1 MSEKKFRFVS
11 PGIFLNEID
20 NSLLPRQAEDVGP
33 VVIGRT
39 QRGPA
44 MRPVKVNSFLEFT
57 ELFGTP
63 IPGGEG
69 GDVWRD
75 GNRTSPT
82 YAAYAARAWL
92 KNGSPLTVVRCL
104 GEQAQNGATSAGE
117 AGWQMDN
124 AYGLFVAAETTGEVT
139 TAAIAATA
147 TVEFTGIPVGG
158 ETIALI
164 ATDGSTPTLEVG
176 AEFAAGADLNEAAA
190 NLAAAIND
198 LVDFSATVELGV
210 VTITQTTA
218 GVAGNT
224 AITSGLTNATADATF
239 ADGADET
246 TTPGS
251 SVFSGTLGAI
261 FYLDTDT
268 TIELTGTEL
277 TGTSTIQA
285 SGTLVRS
292 QGDNFEFKA
301 VLGGDE
307 NITASFNLNPA
318 SSKYIRKVFNTNP
331 TLLGATTDSD
341 LHKTYFL
348 GETFERNVVD
358 TLTAVASDAADSGNA
373 VAYLAKLNQVGV
385 RKGTGYSAAEAATG
399 NIISQKL
406 AGQSAVSLMTIHAID
421 SGEHANANIKISI
434 SDIKASSNEDVNPYG
449 SFTVEVRSANDTD
462 ARKRV
467 LETFTNCN
475 LNPNSTDFVAA
486 KIGDKYAEW
495 SDADTRF
502 IEYGDYANQ
511 SKYIRVAP
519 ASTVSDG
526 AADPSLLPFG
536 FEGPS
541 TYIGH
546 AATTNGA
553 ITGDNNLITHLTI
566 AANDTVTLSMS
577 GPKMALRV
585 SSSTGALSDPT
596 DAYFGVDTSKASGK
610 GFEKSNIDLA
620 RILPAIAENQK
631 ETSFTFSLDDVQ
643 QVSSSDG
650 GVSPHAEYIE
660 GSYDNALRPSIT
672 AGGITLEH
680 TGGAQPA
687 DYKNVLNAGFDK
699 FTMPMVGGFDGF
711 DVTES
716 DPLRNSLLTGDELT
730 SAPVNT
736 LKRAIN
742 TISDPEQTEINLAV
756 VPGITKPVITNHLI
770 DTCERRADALA
781 VIDLEG
787 GYTPSHEAASGASVG
802 SAASVVANAKTRAL
816 NTSYACAYHP
826 WIQSKDE
833 LGTGKMLWLPPSIAA
848 LGTFASND
856 KVAAPWFAPAGF
868 TRGGLTNGAAG
879 IPVAGVREHLTR
891 KMRDSLYEN
900 NINPIAKFPAE
911 GIVIFG
917 QKTLQASDSALDR
930 VNVRRMMLHVKKGIS
945 RIASTLL
952 FDQNV
957 DVTWKRF
964 SGQANAFL
972 SDVQSQLGLTEYRV
986 VLDETT
992 TTPDLVD
999 RNTMYAKVFL
1009 KPARSIEFIAID
1021 FVIQKTGASF
1031 DD

>member
-1 MSEKKFRFVS
+1 MSAKKFRFVS

-20 NSLLPRQAEDVGP
+20 NSLLPKQAEDVGP

-44 MRPVKVNSFLEFT
+44 MRPVKVSSFLEFT

-104 GEQAQNGATSAGE
+104 GEQAQNGAADEGE
-117 AGWQMDN
+117 AGWQMET
-124 AYGLFVAAETTGEVT
+124 AYGIFVAASGSDITGT
-139 TAAIAATA
+139 LAAI
-147 TVEFTGIPVGG
+147 IY
-158 ETIALI
+158 
-164 ATDGSTPTLEVG
+164 
-176 AEFAAGADLNEAAA
+176 AD
-190 NLAAAIND
+190 
-198 LVDFSATVELGV
+198 
-210 VTITQTTA
+210 
-218 GVAGNT
+218 
-224 AITSGLTNATADATF
+224 SG
-239 ADGADET
+239 
-246 TTPGS
+246 
-251 SVFSGTLGAI
+251 
-261 FYLDTDT
+261 T
-268 TIELTGTEL
+268 TIELSGTEL
-277 TGTSTIQA
+277 TGTGTIQA
-285 SGTLVRS
+285 TASLVKS

-301 VLGGDE
+301 V
-307 NITASFNLNPA
+307 ITGPDATTVSFNLNPA

-331 TLLGATTDSD
+331 TLLGGTTDTD

-348 GETFERNVVD
+348 GESFERNVTDVC
-358 TLTAVASDAADSGNA
+358 TVAASDAADSGKA
-373 VAYLAKLNQVGV
+373 VAFVAKLLQGGV

-406 AGQSAVSLMTIHAID
+406 AGQPATSLMAIHAID

-434 SDIKASSNEDVNPYG
+434 SDIKAPSNEDVNPYG

-495 SDADTRF
+495 RDTENRF
-502 IEYGDYANQ
+502 IEHGDYANQ

-536 FEGPS
+536 FVGPE
-541 TYIGH
+541 TYTSFT
-546 AATTNGA
+546 AETNG
-553 ITGDNNLITHLTI
+553 GDFVGDDNLINETEIVANTSSVPVSI
-566 AANDTVTLSMS
+566 A
-577 GPKMALRV
+577 GPKMALRAD
-585 SSSTGALSDPT
+585 STTGSLSDPT

-610 GFEKSNIDLA
+610 GFDKSNIDLA
-620 RILPAIAENQK
+620 RILPAITTAQK
-631 ETSFTFSLDDVQ
+631 EESFTFSLDDVQ
-643 QVSSSDG
+643 QMSSSDG
-650 GVSPHAEYIE
+650 GVSPHAEYVQ
-660 GSYDNALRPSIT
+660 GSYDDAIRPSIT

-711 DVTES
+711 DITHS
-716 DPLRNSLLTGDELT
+716 DPLANSLLSGDELT

-781 VIDLEG
+781 IVDLEG
-787 GYTPSHEAASGASVG
+787 GYIPSHEQASGASVG
-802 SAASVVANAKTRAL
+802 SAASVVTNAKTRAL

-833 LGTGKMLWLPPSIAA
+833 LGSGKMLWLPPSIAA
-848 LGTFASND
+848 LGTFASTD
-856 KVAAPWFAPAGF
+856 RVAAPWFAPAGF

-952 FDQNV
+952 FGQNV
-957 DVTWKRF
+957 EATWATF
-964 SGQANAFL
+964 NAQAEAFL
-972 SDVQSQLGLTEYRV
+972 SDVQSRLGLTEFKV

-992 TTPDLVD
+992 TTADLVD
-999 RNTMYAKVFL
+999 RNTLYAKVFL
-1009 KPARSIEFIAID
+1009 KPARSIEFIAVD

>member
-117 AGWQMDN
+117 AGWQMG
-124 AYGLFVAAETTGEVT
+124 ASGESYGLFVAAS
-139 TAAIAATA
+139 
-147 TVEFTGIPVGG
+147 
-158 ETIALI
+158 
-164 ATDGSTPTLEVG
+164 GS
-176 AEFAAGADLNEAAA
+176 
-190 NLAAAIND
+190 
-198 LVDFSATVELGV
+198 
-210 VTITQTTA
+210 
-218 GVAGNT
+218 
-224 AITSGLTNATADATF
+224 AIT
-239 ADGADET
+239 
-246 TTPGS
+246 
-251 SVFSGTLGAI
+251 GTLAAI
-261 FYLDTDT
+261 FYLDSGT
-268 TIELTGTEL
+268 TIELSGTEL
-277 TGTSTIQA
+277 TGAGTTQGDA
-285 SGTLVRS
+285 TLVKS

-301 VLGGDE
+301 VIAGGED
-307 NITASFNLNPA
+307 TTVTFNLNPA
-318 SSKYIRKVFNTNP
+318 SSKHIRKVFNTNP
-331 TLLGATTDSD
+331 TLLGATTDTS
-341 LHKTYFL
+341 LTKAYFL
-348 GETFERNVVD
+348 GESFERNVTDVC
-358 TLTAVASDAADSGNA
+358 TAAVSDAADSGKA
-373 VAYLAKLNQVGV
+373 VAFIAKLAQGGV
-385 RKGTGYSAAEAATG
+385 RKGSAYSATEASTG
-399 NIISQKL
+399 WIVSQDL
-406 AGQSAVSLMTIHAID
+406 GPAASFDADNLTSLMKIHAID
-421 SGEHANANIKISI
+421 SGEHANANLKISI

-449 SFTVEVRSANDTD
+449 SFTVEVRSASDTD

-475 LNPNSTDFVAA
+475 LNPNSPDFVAA

-511 SKYIRVAP
+511 SKYVRVEVA
-519 ASTVSDG
+519 AAVADG
-526 AADPSLLPFG
+526 AADASLLPFG
-536 FEGPS
+536 FQGPD
-541 TYIGH
+541 TYTSFT
-546 AATTNGA
+546 ATTSS
-553 ITGDNNLITHLTI
+553 ISGDDNLIDESGI
-566 AANDTVTLSMS
+566 AANAEIDMTIS

-585 SSSTGALSDPT
+585 SSSTGGTSDPT
-596 DAYFGVDTSKASGK
+596 DAYFGVDTSKSSGK

-620 RILPAIAENQK
+620 RILPGITADQK
-631 ETSFTFSLDDVQ
+631 ETSFVFTLDNIQ
-643 QVSSSDG
+643 QVSSSAG
-650 GVSPHAEYIE
+650 GVSPHAEYVATSRA
-660 GSYDNALRPSIT
+660 GGTSLT
-672 AGGITLEH
+672 AGGVSLEA
-680 TGGAQPA
+680 TGGIGSE

-802 SAASVVANAKTRAL
+802 SAASVVTNAKTRAL

-972 SDVQSQLGLTEYRV
+972 ADVQSQLGLTEYRV